1 MILND
6 QCSHLY
12 NSHIMPKT
20 LTPAEKAAR
29 GRVASALN
37 ASDPHH
43 AAILKHLKRL
53 HSWQVDHK
61 AIAPILK
68 RLGWNIPPN
77 VDRQQLARWHY
88 GPYYGY
94 GERGLWIPLNS
105 MGGMATRAF
114 DTKTVKFPKRI
125 ENAIVKLLGK
135 S

>member
-1 MILND
+1 M
-6 QCSHLY
+6 S
-12 NSHIMPKT
+12 T
-20 LTPAEKAAR
+20 
-29 GRVASALN
+29 ALDPR
-37 ASDPHH
+37 DPHH

-53 HSWQVDHK
+53 HSGQVDHK
-61 AIAPILK
+61 PIAPILK
-68 RLGWNIPPN
+68 RFDWKIPPN
-77 VDRQQLARWHY
+77 VDRKQLARWHF

-125 ENAIVKLLGK
+125 ENAIVKLLGQ